1 MKWKKVALAMLALA
15 CTVSLSACG
24 FHHKTS
30 SSNSNY
36 TTTGGGGRNYQGVIE
51 HGHYKVSKSRGVN
64 VNQNSENQYN
74 LKSFESGLT
83 DVSKRVFSPRTYVFQ
98 EGQKLTTATTEDWL
112 GRKSA
117 KNPSGLNPVKG
128 SSSNPNPT
136 YIQQIEEQD
145 YMKQNGSS
153 LSLRGMTIGI
163 GVNSVY
169 YYRKTT
175 NGPQYSRNISD
186 AEVKQQGEQAAA
198 KVLQRMR
205 KKPGCKNIPIV
216 IALYKQAP
224 NDSLV
229 GGNFFEYTRASGN
242 SIGTWH
248 KLSEKTTV
256 MPKSSSTNTENQS
269 NESDSDNFSNFK
281 SQVQSFFP
289 NISGVTAQ
297 AKYENGNLAG
307 MHITV
312 TTQFYS
318 ETEIQSFSQYIA
330 QAANKYL
337 PNGIPID
344 IRIQSDSEMQALVFR
359 NSGSNKFQ
367 THVLTSY

>member
-1 MKWKKVALAMLALA
+1 MKWKKIALAMLALA

-24 FHHKTS
+24 FHHKSS
-30 SSNSNY
+30 SSNSSY
-36 TTTGGGGRNYQGVIE
+36 TTTGNGGRNYQGVIE

-64 VNQNSENQYN
+64 AGQNDNQYN
-74 LKSFESGLT
+74 LKSFESGLL
-83 DVSKRVFSPRTYVFQ
+83 DVSKRVFSTKSYVFQ
-98 EGQKLTTATTEDWL
+98 EGQKLNSSTTENWL
-112 GRKSA
+112 ERKTSS
-117 KNPSGLNPVKG
+117 NPSGLNPAKG
-128 SSSNPNPT
+128 STSNPNPM

-145 YMKQNGSS
+145 YMKQNGNS

-169 YYRKTT
+169 YYKKKTD
-175 NGPQYSRNISD
+175 GPQYSKNISNAD
-186 AEVKQQGEQAAA
+186 VKREGEIAAA
-198 KVLQRMR
+198 KVLKRMR
-205 KKPGCKNIPIV
+205 EKKGCKNIPIV

-242 SIGTWH
+242 TIGSWH
-248 KLSEKTTV
+248 TINEKTTV
-256 MPKSSSTNTENQS
+256 MPKSSSTNSTNS
-269 NESDSDNFSNFK
+269 SDESDSDNFSNFK

-318 ETEIQSFSQYIA
+318 ETEIQSFTQYIA

-344 IRIQSDSEMQALVFR
+344 IRIQADSEMQALVFR
-359 NSGSNKFQ
+359 NSGSSKFQ